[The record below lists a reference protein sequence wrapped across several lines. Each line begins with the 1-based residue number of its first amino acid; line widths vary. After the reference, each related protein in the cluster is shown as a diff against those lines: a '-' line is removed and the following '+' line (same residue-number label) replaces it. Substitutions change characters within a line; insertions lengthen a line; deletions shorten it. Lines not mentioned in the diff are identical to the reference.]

1 MVGSD
6 DYRGAERVDDAGV
19 DTCAGLSERLS
30 LLPFREVWAVDF
42 EFIADPGEH
51 PRPVCLVAWELRSG
65 RKLKLWRD
73 CFGRLPPYPTGPDVV
88 LVVYYASAE
97 VSCHLAL
104 GWPLPERVLDLYAEF
119 RNRTNGLPIENGSGL
134 LGALTYYGLD
144 SVGAIAKE

>member
-1 MVGSD
+1 MHHPRALGVFSVVGSD
-6 DYRGAERVDDAGV
+6 AYRGAERVDDAGV

-73 CFGRLPPYPTGPDVV
+73 CFGGCHPTRQV
-88 LVVYYASAE
+88 
-97 VSCHLAL
+97 
-104 GWPLPERVLDLYAEF
+104 
-119 RNRTNGLPIENGSGL
+119 RTLCS
-134 LGALTYYGLD
+134 
-144 SVGAIAKE
+144 